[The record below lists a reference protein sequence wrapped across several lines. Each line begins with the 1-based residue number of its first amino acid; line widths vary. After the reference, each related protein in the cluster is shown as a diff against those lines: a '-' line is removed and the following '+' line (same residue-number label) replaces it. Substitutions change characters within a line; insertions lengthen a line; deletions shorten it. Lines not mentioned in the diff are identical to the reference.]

1 MKKFKRFSASRLP
14 RADYEPPP
22 EPMSR
27 WQHVPRFT
35 PHEFSPQVAITGGT
49 PQIHVSFEAY
59 RKMWLYV
66 CASGKDEISWL
77 GTVRE
82 DDGEYFIDDVWLLK
96 QTVTSVESEIT
107 EDGLHELANQLLAQ
121 PGGEATWNQ
130 MRFWGHYH
138 PFNSADPSSQDEAQ
152 LREFL
157 ECGHEFFIRGIAC
170 RGGQIKFTIYLIK
183 RGIIITDVPWIL
195 DLHLAD
201 QDLRDQIA
209 AEVAEKVRRRDNIA
223 RTIVGGMAYPYDRR
237 SIGFCHGES
246 AASSLVGRALDKFI
260 SRHQTDNVDMGG
272 ETDEAQE
279 PTITAECDDEEKED
293 DDENSR

>member
-1 MKKFKRFSASRLP
+1 MKKFKRFSSDRLP
-14 RADYEPPP
+14 RSDFAEPRDTMPH
-22 EPMSR
+22 
-27 WQHVPRFT
+27 WHNVPRFT
-35 PHEFSPQVAITGGT
+35 PHKFSPTVTMAGGS

-66 CASGKDEISWL
+66 CASGNDEISWL

-82 DDGEYFIDDVWLLK
+82 ETDEYFIDDVWLLK

-138 PFNSADPSSQDEAQ
+138 PFNSADPSSQDETQ

-157 ECGHEFFIRGIAC
+157 ECGHEFFIRGIGC
-170 RGGQIKFTIYLIK
+170 RGGQIKFTLYLIK
-183 RGIIITDVPWIL
+183 RGIIITDVPWTL

-201 QDLRDQIA
+201 QDQRDKIT
-209 AEVAEKVRRRDNIA
+209 AEVAEKVQRRSDTA
-223 RTIVGGMAYPYDRR
+223 RTVVNGLPYPYNQR
-237 SIGFCHGES
+237 SIGFCHGDS
-246 AASSLVGRALDKFI
+246 ASYSPTGRALDKI
-260 SRHQTDNVDMGG
+260 VSMHQTDNDDMGG
-272 ETDEAQE
+272 ETDQEPE
-279 PTITAECDDEEKED
+279 PTITPECDDEEN
-293 DDENSR
+293 DENSE